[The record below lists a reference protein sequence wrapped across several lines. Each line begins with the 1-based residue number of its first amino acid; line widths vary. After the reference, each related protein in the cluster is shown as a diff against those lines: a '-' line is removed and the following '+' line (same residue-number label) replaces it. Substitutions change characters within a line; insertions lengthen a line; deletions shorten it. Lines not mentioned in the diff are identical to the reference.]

1 METLRGRATSLRSAL
16 GRGGKP
22 ECTGR
27 WETGGQ
33 GWKSE
38 VRHGESVL
46 RQIGDRIKPSK
57 LDHPI
62 TVEEERGKTV
72 SCLQTTGIFI
82 QNET

>member
-1 METLRGRATSLRSAL
+1 MRPAYAVRSGVEASLSAL
-16 GRGGKP
+16 DDGRQ
-22 ECTGR
+22 EGR
-27 WETGGQ
+27 

-72 SCLQTTGIFI
+72 FLPPNDWHFHSK
-82 QNET
+82 

>member
-1 METLRGRATSLRSAL
+1 MELGGGVRPAYAVRSGVEASLSAL
-16 GRGGKP
+16 DDRRQEGR
-22 ECTGR
+22 
-27 WETGGQ
+27 

-46 RQIGDRIKPSK
+46 RQIGGRIKPSK

-72 SCLQTTGIFI
+72 SCLQMTGIFI